1 LAGLTAYPIYTEG
14 ITIKR
19 ALISVS
25 DKTGL
30 EPLVRALH
38 KGGVELLSTGGTKK
52 AIEALSIPVNDV
64 SEITHFQE
72 CLDGRVKTLH
82 PAVHA
87 GLLARMDVQ
96 KDRAEMDR
104 LNYQAIQLVVVNL
117 YPFEKT
123 VAQADVDLS
132 QALENVD
139 IGGPTMVRAAAKN
152 VGHVCVLS
160 DPNQYARFLEAF
172 ETGGISFAERLEF
185 SIQAFNKIAAYD
197 TAIAEY
203 MMGHNSSELRPW
215 LHVSQA
221 LHQSLRYG
229 ENPHQAAAV
238 YGNQGRFIDC
248 FHGKELS
255 YNNFLDVDAAMS
267 LIGEFDSDKPTCAII
282 KHTVAC
288 GVGTG
293 DTLSAA
299 YQRAFETDTVSPFGG
314 IIIVNK
320 ELDSDTAL
328 AIDKIFTEIIIAP
341 SYSQE
346 ALSILSQKANR
357 RLIRQLKPVSY
368 AAGSIRSIF
377 GGSLVQTPDLEAENP
392 SHWKVVTKR
401 QPSVQEMDDLI
412 FAWKVVKHIKS
423 NAIVFVRDGQTLGIG
438 TGQTSRVDST
448 EIAILK
454 SQKAGLDLR
463 GSAVASDAF
472 FPFADGVEAAAA
484 AGAKVVIQPGGSV
497 RDQEVIDTADRLGMS
512 MIFTGL
518 RHFRH

>member
-1 LAGLTAYPIYTEG
+1 LAGLTAYPLHTKDLL
-14 ITIKR
+14 IKR
-19 ALISVS
+19 ALVSVS

-38 KGGVELLSTGGTKK
+38 TAGVEILSTGGTKK
-52 AIEALSIPVNDV
+52 TIESFSIPVKDV
-64 SEITHFQE
+64 SDITQFQE

-87 GLLARMDVQ
+87 GLLARMDIDS
-96 KDRAEMDR
+96 DRSDMAR
-104 LNYQAIQLVVVNL
+104 LHFEAIQLVVVNL
-117 YPFEKT
+117 YPFAAT
-123 VAQADVDLS
+123 VANPNVDLS
-132 QALENVD
+132 QALENID
-139 IGGPTMVRAAAKN
+139 IGGPTMIRAAAKN

-160 DPNQYARFLEAF
+160 NPNQYDRFLEIF
-172 ETGGISFAERLEF
+172 RTGQVSYADRLAF
-185 SIQAFNKIAAYD
+185 SIQAFNSIADYD
-197 TAIAEY
+197 TAIAGYLMGQSQAEY
-203 MMGHNSSELRPW
+203 RPW
-215 LHVSQA
+215 LQVSQP

-229 ENPHQAAAV
+229 ENPHQPAAV
-238 YGNQGRFIDC
+238 YGDQASYIDC

-267 LIGEFDSDKPTCAII
+267 LMGEFDASQPTCAII

-293 DTLSAA
+293 KTLFEA
-299 YQRAFETDTVSPFGG
+299 YKRAFETDTVSPFGG
-314 IIIVNK
+314 IVIVNK
-320 ELDSDTAL
+320 ELDEETAS

-341 SYSQE
+341 SYSEE
-346 ALSILSQKANR
+346 ALRILSQKANR

-368 AAGSIRSIF
+368 TAGSLRSIF
-377 GGSLVQTPDLEAENP
+377 GGTLVQAPDLDAENP
-392 SHWKVVTKR
+392 SNWSIVTER
-401 QPSVQEMDDLI
+401 QPDAHEMDDLI
-412 FAWKVVKHIKS
+412 FAWKIVKHIKS

-463 GSAVASDAF
+463 GSAIASDAF

-497 RDQEVIDTADRLGMS
+497 RDQEVIEAANRLGMA

>member
-1 LAGLTAYPIYTEG
+1 MAGLTAYPIYKESLV
-14 ITIKR
+14 IKR

-25 DKTGL
+25 DKTNL
-30 EPLVRALH
+30 EQLVRSLH
-38 KGGVELLSTGGTKK
+38 RAGVELLSTGGTKRV
-52 AIEALSIPVNDV
+52 IESFSIPVKDV

-87 GLLARMDVQ
+87 GLLARMDIENDQ
-96 KDRAEMDR
+96 AELNR
-104 LNYQAIQLVVVNL
+104 LKVEPIQLVVVNL
-117 YPFEKT
+117 YPFEET
-123 VAQADVDLS
+123 VASADVDLAS
-132 QALENVD
+132 ALEHID
-139 IGGPTMVRAAAKN
+139 IGGPTMIRAAAKN

-160 DPNQYARFLEAF
+160 DPNQYDVFLKSF
-172 ETGGISFAERLEF
+172 SSGSISYADRLEF
-185 SIQAFNKIAAYD
+185 SIQAFNRIAAYD

-203 MMGHNSSELRPW
+203 LMGHSSAEYRPW

-229 ENPHQAAAV
+229 ENPHQPAAV
-238 YGNQGRFIDC
+238 YGNQSSFIDC

-267 LIGEFDSDKPTCAII
+267 LMGEFDQEKPTCAII

-293 DTLSAA
+293 NTLSEA

-314 IIIVNK
+314 IIIVNR
-320 ELDSDTAL
+320 EIDEQTAL

-341 SYSQE
+341 SFSKE
-346 ALSILSQKANR
+346 ALHLLSQKANR
-357 RLIRQLKPVSY
+357 RLIRQLKSVSDSN
-368 AAGSIRSIF
+368 GSIRSVF
-377 GGSLVQTPDLEAENP
+377 GGTLVQTPDLQAENP
-392 SHWKVVTKR
+392 SHWEIVTKR
-401 QPSVQEMDDLI
+401 KPSPEEMDDLI

-423 NAIVFVRDGQTLGIG
+423 NAIVFVRNGQTLGIG

-454 SQKAGLDLR
+454 SQKAGLDLK

-472 FPFADGVEAAAA
+472 FPFSDGVEAAAA

-497 RDQEVIDTADRLGMS
+497 RDKEVIETADRLGMA